1 MAEIRQLPA
10 GLSGMMGAM
19 PAAPALDPEWC
30 YRAFLSRDP
39 RFDGWF
45 VTGVVTTGIYC
56 RPSCPAVLPKRENV
70 RFFVSSAAAQQSGLR
85 ACKRCRP
92 DASPGSPEWNT
103 RTDLVGRAMR
113 LIADGVID
121 RDGVP
126 GLARRLHY
134 SERHL
139 TRVLTEGVGAGPL
152 ALARSQRVHTAR
164 TLIETTDL
172 PLTDVAFAAGFS
184 SVRQFNDTVMAVFA
198 LAPRDLRKA
207 NRRAAA
213 SPPGALTLRLPYRA
227 PLAAGPLFEFLG
239 RRAVPGVEAW
249 DPGTSTY
256 RRTLDLPHGDGM
268 IALSPAKG
276 FVTCTLRLAD
286 WRDVTTAV
294 SRARR
299 LLDLDADPLAA
310 DAVLAADEALAPL
323 VACRAGLRSPGHVDG
338 LELAVR
344 AVLGQQVSVQGAR
357 TLAARLVQAYGR
369 PLEHPVDGL
378 THVFPRADVLAVVA
392 DEHLA
397 VPTSLRAMCAG
408 LANGSVVIDPGADPD
423 DLRRSLT
430 AVKGIGPWTAG
441 YVAMRVLGDPD
452 VFLPT
457 DIGVRNAAGRLGLPT
472 DPTALAGRAERWQPW
487 RTYALHH
494 LWASLARTEPTP

>member
-1 MAEIRQLPA
+1 M
-10 GLSGMMGAM
+10 S
-19 PAAPALDPEWC
+19 AAAALDPEWC

-56 RPSCPAVLPKRENV
+56 RPSCPAVPPKRENV
-70 RFFVSSAAAQQSGLR
+70 RFFPTAAAAQQSGLR

-113 LIADGVID
+113 LIADGVVD

-139 TRVLTEGVGAGPL
+139 TRVLADGVGAGPL
-152 ALARSQRVHTAR
+152 ALARSQRAHTAR
-164 TLIETTDL
+164 VLIETTDL

-184 SVRQFNDTVMAVFA
+184 SVRQFNDTVQAVFA

-207 NRRAAA
+207 NRRAASA
-213 SPPGALTLRLPYRA
+213 PPGALTLRLPYRA
-227 PLAAGPLFEFLG
+227 PLAAGPLFDFLG

-249 DPGTSTY
+249 DAATSTY
-256 RRTLDLPHGDGM
+256 RRTLDLPHGHGTV
-268 IALSPAKG
+268 ALAPADG

-286 WRDVTTAV
+286 WRDLTTAV
-294 SRARR
+294 SRCRR

-310 DAVLAADEALAPL
+310 DAVLGADETLARL
-323 VACRAGLRSPGHVDG
+323 VARHPGLRSPGHVDG
-338 LELAVR
+338 HELAAR

-357 TLAARLVQAYGR
+357 ALAARLVQAYGR
-369 PLEHPVDGL
+369 QLEVPADGL
-378 THVFPRADVLAVVA
+378 THLFPRADALASA
-392 DEHLA
+392 SDEHLA
-397 VPTSLRAMCAG
+397 MPTSRRATLRG
-408 LANGSVVIDPGADPD
+408 LCSAIVDGSVVIDAGADPGE
-423 DLRRSLT
+423 LRRTLM
-430 AVKGIGPWTAG
+430 ALKGIGPWTAS
-441 YVAMRVLGDPD
+441 YIAMRVLGDPD
-452 VFLPT
+452 EFLPT
-457 DIGVRNAAGRLGLPT
+457 DLGVRDAAGRLGLPT
-472 DPTALAGRAERWQPW
+472 DPKALAARAERWMPW
-487 RTYALHH
+487 RTYGLHH
-494 LWASLARTEPTP
+494 LWASLA